1 MPRLRT
7 LVPSMALA
15 CVLLVPAPPAQG
27 ASAKTQM
34 VWKVSQFRKMNGIGG
49 VRQSRSLNRSA
60 RRYARRM
67 LRRGYFGHAGRIH
80 TSPRFRHRGEIIA
93 MHPGG
98 RARVARTLR
107 MWANSPGHR
116 AVMLDRSFD
125 WVGAGKV
132 TGRWHG
138 RRYSFWVVHFGS
150 R

>member
-15 CVLLVPAPPAQG
+15 VVLLAPAPPAQG

-34 VWKVSQFRKMNGIGG
+34 VRKVNQFRNSNGVSG
-49 VRQSRSLNRSA
+49 VHTSRSLSRSA
-60 RRYARRM
+60 KRYARRM

-80 TSPRFRHRGEIIA
+80 TSPRFSAAGEIIA
-93 MHPGG
+93 MHPGR
-98 RARVARTLR
+98 RARVSRTVR

-116 AVMLDRSFD
+116 AIMLDRRFD

-132 TGRWHG
+132 SGRYHG
-138 RRYSFWVVHFGS
+138 HRYSFWVVHFGK